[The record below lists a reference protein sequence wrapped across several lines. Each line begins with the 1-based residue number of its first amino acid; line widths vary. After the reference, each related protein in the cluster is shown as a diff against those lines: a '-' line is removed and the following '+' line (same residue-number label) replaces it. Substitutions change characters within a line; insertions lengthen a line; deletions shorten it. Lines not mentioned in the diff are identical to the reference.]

1 MRISDWSSDVCS
13 SDLGRVRPTSG
24 RVLFH
29 GEAIQNELE
38 HRIVGKGICRKFQ
51 TPGVLIGLSVIDN
64 LAIAAMADRRW
75 WKSFGK
81 AGEDDARAKAED
93 VLAKVGL
100 SDRRDALAGNRSE
113 EHTSELQSLMRLSYA
128 VFCLKKKNNTNRD
141 HT

>member
-1 MRISDWSSDVCS
+1 MTVVIGPNGAGKSTMCDTII
-13 SDLGRVRPTSG
+13 GRVRPTSG

-64 LAIAAMADRRW
+64 LAIAAMADCRW

-81 AGEDDARAKAED
+81 AGEDD
-93 VLAKVGL
+93 
-100 SDRRDALAGNRSE
+100 RSE
-113 EHTSELQSLMRLSYA
+113 ARRVGDAWGRTCRSRGSCIHY
-128 VFCLKKKNNTNRD
+128 K
-141 HT
+141 

>member
-75 WKSFGK
+75 WNSFGK
-81 AGEDDARAKAED
+81 AGADDARAKATA
-93 VLAKVGL
+93 VLPHVGL
-100 SDRRDALAGNRSE
+100 SGRPEPPARTPSPRPN
-113 EHTSELQSLMRLSYA
+113 
-128 VFCLKKKNNTNRD
+128 K
-141 HT
+141 

>member
-75 WKSFGK
+75 WKSFGT

-93 VLAKVGL
+93 VLAQVGL
-100 SDRRDALAGNRSE
+100 SARRDARAAHLSPREKQGLENGTWGATE
-113 EHTSELQSLMRLSYA
+113 ER
-128 VFCLKKKNNTNRD
+128 
-141 HT
+141 

>member
-81 AGEDDARAKAED
+81 AGEVLIRENQAAPSLFYLAEGRA
-93 VLAKVGL
+93 LIQ
-100 SDRRDALAGNRSE
+100 RDGADEIGRA
-113 EHTSELQSLMRLSYA
+113 H
-128 VFCLKKKNNTNRD
+128 V
-141 HT
+141 

>member
-64 LAIAAMADRRW
+64 LAPSDWIMPLLVRLASDSFSVSPRRTPLW
-75 WKSFGK
+75 SEKLVLPPVMSSSPW
-81 AGEDDARAKAED
+81 ARMPP
-93 VLAKVGL
+93 
-100 SDRRDALAGNRSE
+100 RSE
-113 EHTSELQSLMRLSYA
+113 EHTSELQSLMRISYA
-128 VFCLKKKNNTNRD
+128 VFCLKQKNTN
-141 HT
+141 